1 MHAAGRPMRGSR
13 LERRDDADS
22 PRFGGSAAAAARRRR
37 RGVAIPLLVCAS
49 RVGRDFFLKA
59 YDRLPSQRTSGF
71 RHGAAFSKAGE
82 LHGIAGSRRHVGR
95 VQAENL
101 ARLLRHRGLGARR
114 RAPMRETAAWK
125 LADSSQPPILYV
137 RRSFTSTREHHTSF
151 A

>member
-1 MHAAGRPMRGSR
+1 MLKNDYLVAKIGVDTAENEPFQVVTA
-13 LERRDDADS
+13 LEAE
-22 PRFGGSAAAAARRRR
+22 
-37 RGVAIPLLVCAS
+37 L
-49 RVGRDFFLKA
+49 
-59 YDRLPSQRTSGF
+59 
-71 RHGAAFSKAGE
+71 SKAGE
-82 LHGIAGSRRHVGR
+82 LHGIEGSRRHVGR